1 LVDTPVSLI
10 VPASP
15 DYIPVVRVVV
25 TGAAAVLD
33 VPYDTVED
41 LRLAITESCNRLL
54 SLGVEADELRLT
66 LARSPDGLRVVVS
79 SDAVVDE
86 WPPREDGESLAWT
99 ILSVL
104 ADDAREELIDGS
116 PSIVTTWRLMAAAAE

>member
-1 LVDTPVSLI
+1 VDAPVSLV

-15 DYIPVVRVVV
+15 DYIPVIRAVV

-41 LRLAITESCNRLL
+41 LRIAITESCNRLL
-54 SLGVEADELRLT
+54 SLGGQANELRLT
-66 LARSPDGLRVVVS
+66 LGREADGLRVAVAV
-79 SDAVVDE
+79 DAEVDQ

-104 ADDAREELIDGS
+104 ADDAHEELIDGA
-116 PSIVTTWRLMAAAAE
+116 PAIVTTWRSVPAAAE

>member
-1 LVDTPVSLI
+1 MDTPVSLV

-33 VPYDTVED
+33 IPYDSVED

-54 SLGVEADELRLT
+54 SLGAEAGELRLT
-66 LARSPDGLRVVVS
+66 LDRGPGGLRVAVS
-79 SDAVVDE
+79 TDAVVNE
-86 WPPREDGESLAWT
+86 WPPRENGGSLSWT

-116 PSIVTTWRLMAAAAE
+116 PSIVTTWRTIATPAE

>member
-1 LVDTPVSLI
+1 MDAPVSLV

-15 DYIPVVRVVV
+15 DYIPVIRVVA

-41 LRLAITESCNRLL
+41 LRIAITESCNRLL
-54 SLGVEADELRLT
+54 SLGDRANELRVT
-66 LARSPDGLRVVVS
+66 LGRNADGLRVAVS
-79 SDAVVDE
+79 VDAEVDR
-86 WPPREDGESLAWT
+86 WPPQEDEESLAWT

-104 ADDAREELIDGS
+104 ADDAREELIDGA
-116 PSIVTTWRLMAAAAE
+116 PAIVTTWHSVPAAAE

>member
-1 LVDTPVSLI
+1 VDAPVSLV

-15 DYIPVVRVVV
+15 DYIPVIRVVV

-41 LRLAITESCNRLL
+41 LRIAITESCNRLL
-54 SLGVEADELRLT
+54 SLGDRANELRVT
-66 LARSPDGLRVVVS
+66 LGRDADGLRVAVS
-79 SDAVVDE
+79 VDAEVDR
-86 WPPREDGESLAWT
+86 WPPQEDEESLAWT

-104 ADDAREELIDGS
+104 ADDAREQLIDGA
-116 PSIVTTWRLMAAAAE
+116 PAIVTTWRSVPAVAE